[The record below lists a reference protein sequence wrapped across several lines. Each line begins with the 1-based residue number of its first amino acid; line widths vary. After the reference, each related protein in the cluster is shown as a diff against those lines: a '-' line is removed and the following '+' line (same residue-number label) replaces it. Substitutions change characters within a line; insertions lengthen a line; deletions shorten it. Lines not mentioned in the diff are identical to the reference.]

1 MRTYITL
8 CFLFVVAF
16 ANAQAPAIQW
26 QKSLGGSNNDYAYAI
41 RQTTDGGYIVAGYS
55 SSNDGD
61 VTGNHGG
68 LDYWVVK
75 LNSTGNIEWQK
86 SLGGSSND
94 KAYAIQQT
102 ADGGYIVA
110 GFSYSIDGDVTG
122 NHGAFDYWVVKLNS
136 TGNIEWQKSLGRSE
150 ERRVGKECC
159 R

>member
-55 SSNDGD
+55 FSNDGD

-68 LDYWVVK
+68 YDYW
-75 LNSTGNIEWQK
+75 
-86 SLGGSSND
+86 
-94 KAYAIQQT
+94 
-102 ADGGYIVA
+102 IV
-110 GFSYSIDGDVTG
+110 S
-122 NHGAFDYWVVKLNS
+122 
-136 TGNIEWQKSLGRSE
+136 
-150 ERRVGKECC
+150 
-159 R
+159 